1 MGLGIGVE
9 EFDDVEVRGA
19 INGIAAN
26 ADARGLADVLRGELK
41 DGLVGERAGT
51 GDDADVAVFVNV
63 ARGDA
68 DAAAAGGIF
77 AGAGRDDAG
86 AVGPEET
93 GLAAGHGA
101 LDADHVTHGDALGD
115 GDDEIEAGVNAFEDG
130 VGRKRWWHE
139 DGGDGGAGGFHGV
152 GDGVE
157 DRHFVRAVFEEEPAL
172 AGGDTGDDLRAV
184 VEGELGVATAEIAG
198 DALDKN
204 LGGGSD
210 ENGHVVKN

>member
-1 MGLGIGVE
+1 MAIASGLPVPACYVLEDPGINAFAAGWSPSDAV
-9 EFDDVEVRGA
+9 VAVTRG
-19 INGIAAN
+19 ILEIL
-26 ADARGLADVLRGELK
+26 DERELRG
-41 DGLVGERAGT
+41 V
-51 GDDADVAVFVNV
+51 
-63 ARGDA
+63 
-68 DAAAAGGIF
+68 
-77 AGAGRDDAG
+77 
-86 AVGPEET
+86 
-93 GLAAGHGA
+93 LAAPLDPLTDTERRDWIARIRGVSLVSDGFIPFRDNIEHAQKHGVSFIA
-101 LDADHVTHGDALGD
+101 QPGGSTR
-115 GDDEIEAGVNAFEDG
+115 DDEIEAGVNAFEDG
-130 VGRKRWWHE
+130 VGRKRRWHE